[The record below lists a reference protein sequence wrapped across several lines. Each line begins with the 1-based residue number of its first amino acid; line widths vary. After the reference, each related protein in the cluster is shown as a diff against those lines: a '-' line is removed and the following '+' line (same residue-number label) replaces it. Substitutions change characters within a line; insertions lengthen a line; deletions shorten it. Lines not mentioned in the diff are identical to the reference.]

1 MVEETQAAG
10 ATGAT
15 NPAGADG
22 VDAAGIGAVDAA
34 GASEETR
41 PGGGAFAADDEA
53 PMPRNVV
60 GGGADASAAP
70 KLPQLSEAE
79 WRAQNMP
86 AAHLVVRWGYRNG
99 QIQLLNRRMRNL
111 AERRVGPA
119 MCAWIRERVEWE
131 AANRLR
137 ERPNG
142 VVVVDVDPAGEGSV
156 DVRTDALGEQPAFT
170 REMLDAGIPA
180 GLHPW
185 AVGADGCVRRLH
197 VGAADDAH
205 AGAAGDAHD
214 EAAGADGAGDEA
226 ENAIDRFILD
236 LATTLGFAADGAG
249 EGAAAEGVAA
259 GSTVGAASADA
270 DAAPAPADSAFT
282 SNSDIAGYFA
292 TSEEWGLVPCAGDE
306 DLEPVR
312 KLAAC
317 FATLWSGKEGA

>member
-1 MVEETQAAG
+1 MVKETQAAG
-10 ATGAT
+10 VTDAAGA
-15 NPAGADG
+15 AGADG
-22 VDAAGIGAVDAA
+22 VDAAGIGAAGAA
-34 GASEETR
+34 GAGEETR

-60 GGGADASAAP
+60 GGGTDASAAP

-185 AVGADGCVRRLH
+185 AVGADGRVRRLH
-197 VGAADDAH
+197 
-205 AGAAGDAHD
+205 AG
-214 EAAGADGAGDEA
+214 AAGADGAGDEA
-226 ENAIDRFILD
+226 ESAIDRFTLD

-249 EGAAAEGVAA
+249 EGAAAAAAA
-259 GSTVGAASADA
+259 GADANAAS
-270 DAAPAPADSAFT
+270 ADSAFT

-317 FATLWSGKEGA
+317 FATLWSGKDGV